1 MPRTIRRRLHLL
13 ATLAAATLLTLAM
26 LLAGSTA
33 ADAAGYGVGC
43 DPIVTFTTSGVDGD
57 DRAVSI
63 TSQVLV
69 AGVDGWEHLSWQAA
83 PDTTVDSVIVVGAD
97 TTTVLRDG
105 DLSTGV
111 AEDVVEITFCR
122 SAGAVSSE
130 TTVAAVQTAAM
141 YHTTTGD
148 TGQPG
153 DDTGDKG
160 DTGDAAATP
169 GGDPAP
175 ATLTSVSAGPGGVV
189 ALDAE
194 VRMLL
199 ADTATVR
206 AQTTAAAPTRN
217 SRSATIVAVLLAG
230 ALLALGTREAGRR
243 SRERDRHS
251 MEPTSEVR
259 R

>member
-97 TTTVLRDG
+97 TTTVLHDG

-122 SAGAVSSE
+122 SAGAVGSE
-130 TTVAAVQTAAM
+130 TTVAAVQTAAV
-141 YHTTTGD
+141 YDTTTGD
-148 TGQPG
+148 QGGSG
-153 DDTGDKG
+153 DRG
-160 DTGDAAATP
+160 DTGDAATTP